1 MTHTTVPVIFDL
13 DGTLVDPAGGITDGI
28 AAALTE
34 LGLPV
39 PGKSRMDAMIG
50 PKLSHSL
57 TEIAGVPAPLLED
70 AIRIYRAHYV
80 STGIA
85 KSRLYPGIRG
95 LLEDF
100 VAAGR
105 PLAVA
110 TQKPEGLARTV
121 LAHHGIAGLFRSI
134 RGSAAD
140 EAGPGAD
147 PVPGRSAPGG
157 SAPEGSAPGGSAPEG
172 SAPEG
177 SAPGGS
183 APGGA
188 VPEGKAGIVAA
199 ALSDLA
205 VADPSTAGRAVMVG
219 DRAQD
224 VAGAAANGL
233 DCIGVG
239 WGFAPEGELHTAG
252 AIEIVHNTT
261 ALHATINRLSERPG
275 TTALNEVH
283 TDGNV

>member
-13 DGTLVDPAGGITDGI
+13 DGTLVDPAGGITGGI

-39 PGKSRMDAMIG
+39 PDPSRMDAMIG

-57 TEIAGVPAPLLED
+57 TEIAGVPAALLAD

-85 KSRLYPGIRG
+85 QSRLYPGIRD
-95 LLEDF
+95 LLEDL

-105 PLAVA
+105 PIAVA

-121 LAHHGIAGLFRSI
+121 LAQHGIAGLFHSI

-140 EAGPGAD
+140 EAGPGAG
-147 PVPGRSAPGG
+147 PAT
-157 SAPEGSAPGGSAPEG
+157 EGSGPED
-172 SAPEG
+172 
-177 SAPGGS
+177 
-183 APGGA
+183 A
-188 VPEGKAGIVAA
+188 VPEGKADIVAA

-205 VADPSTAGRAVMVG
+205 SGNPEAAGRAVMVG

-239 WGFAPEGELHTAG
+239 WGFAPDGELHTAG
-252 AIEIVHNTT
+252 AIEVVHNTT

-275 TTALNEVH
+275 TPALNEVH

>member
-1 MTHTTVPVIFDL
+1 VIFDL
-13 DGTLVDPAGGITDGI
+13 DGTLVDPAGGITGGI

-39 PGKSRMDAMIG
+39 PGKSQMDAMIG

-57 TEIAGVPAPLLED
+57 TDIAGVPAALLAD

-85 KSRLYPGIRG
+85 QGRLYPGIRG
-95 LLEDF
+95 LLEDL

-105 PLAVA
+105 PIAVA

-121 LAHHGIAGLFRSI
+121 LAHHGIAGLFHSI

-140 EAGPGAD
+140 EA
-147 PVPGRSAPGG
+147 PGG
-157 SAPEGSAPGGSAPEG
+157 PQTGSFPEGSVPEDSAPEGS
-172 SAPEG
+172 
-177 SAPGGS
+177 
-183 APGGA
+183 

-205 VADPSTAGRAVMVG
+205 AASAEAPRPAVMVG

-239 WGFAPEGELHTAG
+239 WGFAPDGELQAAG
-252 AIEIVHNTT
+252 AVEIVHTAA
-261 ALHATINRLSERPG
+261 ALHATIARLSERPG
-275 TTALNEVH
+275 TTALKEVH

>member
-28 AAALTE
+28 AAALME

-39 PGKSRMDAMIG
+39 PDKSRMDAMIG

-57 TEIAGVPAPLLED
+57 TEIAGVPAAQLED
-70 AIRIYRAHYV
+70 AIRIYRAHYA

-85 KSRLYPGIRG
+85 QSRLYPGIRG

-105 PLAVA
+105 PIAVA

-121 LAHHGIAGLFRSI
+121 LAHHGIAGLFHSI

-140 EAGPGAD
+140 EAASPGAGS
-147 PVPGRSAPGG
+147 VPDSSVPAG
-157 SAPEGSAPGGSAPEG
+157 SVPAGS
-172 SAPEG
+172 
-177 SAPGGS
+177 
-183 APGGA
+183 

-205 VADPSTAGRAVMVG
+205 AADPAAAGRAVMVG

-239 WGFAPEGELHTAG
+239 WGFAPDGELHAAG
-252 AIEIVHNTT
+252 AVEIVHNTA

>member
-13 DGTLVDPAGGITDGI
+13 DGTLVDPAGGITGGI

-39 PGKSRMDAMIG
+39 PDQSRMDAMIG

-57 TEIAGVPAPLLED
+57 TEIAGVPDALLAD
-70 AIRIYRAHYV
+70 TIRIYRAHYL

-85 KSRLYPGIRG
+85 QSRLYPGIRD
-95 LLEDF
+95 LLEDL

-105 PLAVA
+105 PIAVA

-140 EAGPGAD
+140 EAGAGTGTVLEGTVPERAFPEG
-147 PVPGRSAPGG
+147 PVSERAAPGG
-157 SAPEGSAPGGSAPEG
+157 
-172 SAPEG
+172 
-177 SAPGGS
+177 
-183 APGGA
+183 
-188 VPEGKAGIVAA
+188 KAEIVAA
-199 ALSDLA
+199 ALADLA
-205 VADPSTAGRAVMVG
+205 VADPAAASRAVMVG

-239 WGFAPEGELHTAG
+239 WGFAPDGELHTAG

-275 TTALNEVH
+275 TPALNEVH

>member
-57 TEIAGVPAPLLED
+57 TEIAGVPAALLED
-70 AIRIYRAHYV
+70 AIRIYRAHYA

-85 KSRLYPGIRG
+85 QSRLYPGIRG

-105 PLAVA
+105 PIAVA

-121 LAHHGIAGLFRSI
+121 LAHHGIAGLFHSI

-140 EAGPGAD
+140 EAAGRPGNGL
-147 PVPGRSAPGG
+147 VPK
-157 SAPEGSAPGGSAPEG
+157 
-172 SAPEG
+172 
-177 SAPGGS
+177 
-183 APGGA
+183 A

-205 VADPSTAGRAVMVG
+205 AAAPAAAGLAVMVG

-239 WGFAPEGELHTAG
+239 WGFAPDGELHAAG
-252 AIEIVHNTT
+252 AVEIVHTTT
-261 ALHATINRLSERPG
+261 ALHATITRLSERPG

>member
-13 DGTLVDPAGGITDGI
+13 DGTIVDPAGGITDGI
-28 AAALTE
+28 AAALIE

-57 TEIAGVPAPLLED
+57 TEIAGVPAALLED

-85 KSRLYPGIRG
+85 QSRLYPGIRG

-105 PLAVA
+105 PIAVA

-121 LAHHGIAGLFRSI
+121 LAHHGIDGLFHTI

-140 EAGPGAD
+140 EAAAGPGT
-147 PVPGRSAPGG
+147 G
-157 SAPEGSAPGGSAPEG
+157 S
-172 SAPEG
+172 
-177 SAPGGS
+177 
-183 APGGA
+183 

-205 VADPSTAGRAVMVG
+205 EAVPSAGRAVMVG

-224 VAGAAANGL
+224 VVGAAANGL

-239 WGFAPEGELHTAG
+239 WGFAPDGELHEAG
-252 AIEIVHNTT
+252 AVEIVHDTT
-261 ALHATINRLSERPG
+261 ALHAMINRLSERPG
-275 TTALNEVH
+275 TTALNEVN

>member
-1 MTHTTVPVIFDL
+1 VIFDL

-39 PGKSRMDAMIG
+39 PDQSRMDAMIG

-57 TEIAGVPAPLLED
+57 TEIAGVPAALLAD

-85 KSRLYPGIRG
+85 QSRLYPGIRE
-95 LLEDF
+95 LLEGF
-100 VAAGR
+100 AAAGR
-105 PLAVA
+105 PIAVA

-121 LAHHGIAGLFRSI
+121 LAHHGIAGLFHTI

-140 EAGPGAD
+140 EAGPGA
-147 PVPGRSAPGG
+147 G
-157 SAPEGSAPGGSAPEG
+157 SDPEGSVPE
-172 SAPEG
+172 
-177 SAPGGS
+177 
-183 APGGA
+183 GA

-205 VADPSTAGRAVMVG
+205 AGDPAAAGRAVMVG

-239 WGFAPEGELHTAG
+239 WGFAPDGELHTAG
-252 AIEIVHNTT
+252 AIEIVHNTP
-261 ALHATINRLSERPG
+261 ALHATIKRLSERPG
-275 TTALNEVH
+275 TPALNEVH